1 MNLKDVMMDAE
12 NDKKTTDQID
22 EAIETEMNK
31 IKHKV
36 FGKVKSSN
44 KTESSKELKELHLKK
59 ESLVKENKVEEIEE
73 TNKEIISKVKVLQR
87 EKLEK
92 EMQSL

>member
-1 MNLKDVMMDAE
+1 M
-12 NDKKTTDQID
+12 
-22 EAIETEMNK
+22 
-31 IKHKV
+31 
-36 FGKVKSSN
+36 
-44 KTESSKELKELHLKK
+44 KELHLKK